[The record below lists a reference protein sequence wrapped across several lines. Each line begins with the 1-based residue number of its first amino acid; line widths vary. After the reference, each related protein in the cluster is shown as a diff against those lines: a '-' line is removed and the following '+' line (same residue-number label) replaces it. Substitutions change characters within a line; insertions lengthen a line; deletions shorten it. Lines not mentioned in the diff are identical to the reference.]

1 MDSTYQ
7 TPEKLIES
15 VRIDLAMT
23 DFEIYRD
30 PRPGPLRLAA
40 LLNFKMHLQRQM
52 ENLKEAMKAIH

>member
-1 MDSTYQ
+1 MDPTYQ
-7 TPEKLIES
+7 TPDKLIES
-15 VRIDLAMT
+15 VRIDLAMI

-40 LLNFKMHLQRQM
+40 LLDLKIHLQRQM